1 MSGEE
6 TNKDDFNTDPKLFM
20 KAIREEFLKLK
31 MEIVE
36 EIAELKGSKASS
48 SDEETHR
55 SRSSSSRG
63 KRRNAKRDVAEPDPK
78 IKYPTFK
85 GNTNPYLYLDW
96 EMKFEEIFR
105 RNDWS
110 EEKKLKRRLKGKGP
124 PRTWEKLKKL
134 IRKKYVPSYYYRE
147 LSRKLRMFT
156 QGSLAVD
163 EYVHELDLLKM
174 RAGVQEG
181 EEASMTRIIDGLRG
195 EIRDKVDMHTFVDKE
210 ELVHKAIKVE
220 KRIKEKHS
228 KSSSSGWKDSKST
241 SRWKD
246 SKAKK
251 DDVKFPHKAKEES
264 KPKTD
269 GGVLARGILLLNT
282 DSELEIDE
290 AEPVKGEVLVARRAL
305 NMQLKEDHEQEQRE
319 LIFHTR
325 CFIKN
330 KVCSMVIDSGSV
342 TNVASTLLV
351 DKLDLPTMKHL
362 KPYKLQWLND
372 SAEAKEF
379 GDLFPQEIPDRLPP
393 LRGIEH
399 KIDFVPGASLPNR
412 PAYRANPEETRE
424 IQRQNFGNLAAYLWS
439 REFIIHSD
447 HESLKF
453 LKSQVKLNKRHARW
467 LEFIETFPYVI
478 KHKKDSRTNPFEQG
492 GNDEEHDTEST
503 QGWKTN
509 TLKDPLQGIG
519 GLMTRARTK
528 AMKEAL
534 NCLIRDVKELEPNY
548 IKESTINMSSK
559 SPTKGCKRRVLFLPL
574 IIRVLILISSR
585 SVPRIP
591 QSIKKPSRITRQK
604 TCCASESNTLVRV
617 VFANRSGYDAP
628 IAIVMAWE
636 ERGSCLNIFWT
647 INRSRIS
654 ETIKNYEA
662 KDLLRKSVDHVL
674 TYSGRQIAVGSQKP
688 SRIMRQ
694 KTCCASESNTLVRIV
709 FANRSGFDSP
719 IGVVLA
725 WEERGS
731 CHNIF
736 RTTNHGRISKTFTN
750 YEAKDLL
757 RKDIHELRGKRL
769 VAQVSQTSRFALY
782 LRTVVVLMLQLESS
796 WHGKSVDHVLTYSRQ
811 QIAVG
816 SQKHSR
822 ITRRKTCC
830 ASESNTSVSI
840 VFANRSGF
848 DAPIGVFLAWEQL
861 GARLNIFRTI
871 NRVFLALEERG
882 SCLNIFR
889 TKNRGRISDTF
900 MNYEAKDLLRKSVD
914 HVLTYF
920 RRQIGVISHKPSR
933 TTRRKSC
940 CASESNTSVR
950 VVFANRSGF
959 DAPIEVVMAR
969 EERG

>member
-20 KAIREEFLKLK
+20 KAIRDEFLKLK
-31 MEIVE
+31 MEIAE

-55 SRSSSSRG
+55 PRSSSSRG
-63 KRRNAKRDVAEPDPK
+63 KRRHAKRDVAEPDPK

-85 GNTNPYLYLDW
+85 GNINPDLYLDW
-96 EMKFEEIFR
+96 EMKFEQIFR
-105 RNDWS
+105 MNDWS
-110 EEKKLKRRLKGKGP
+110 EEKKVKLASFQFSDFAIVWWEDLQLKRRLKGKGP

-134 IRKKYVPSYYYRE
+134 MRKKYVPSYYYRE
-147 LSRKLRMFT
+147 LNRKLRMFT

-195 EIRDKVDMHTFVDKE
+195 EIRDKVDMYTFVDKE

-269 GGVLARGILLLNT
+269 GGKKLVFESSSNDKTASIKCFRCLGKGHIASQCPNKRAMILKDNGECESAHSSEGDDDMPSLET

-351 DKLDLPTMKHL
+351 DKLDLPTMKHP

-372 SAEAKEF
+372 IAEAKVTKQVLISFSIGNYHTEVLCDVVPMF
-379 GDLFPQEIPDRLPP
+379 AGHLLLGRPWQFDSRAHHDCYKNCYSVPFNGKIIVLKP
-393 LRGIEH
+393 LGPRE
-399 KIDFVPGASLPNR
+399 
-412 PAYRANPEETRE
+412 AYED
-424 IQRQNFGNLAAYLWS
+424 Q
-439 REFIIHSD
+439 
-447 HESLKF
+447 
-453 LKSQVKLNKRHARW
+453 SQGKLNKRHARW

-478 KHKKDSRTNPFEQG
+478 KNKKDSRTNPFEQG
-492 GNDEEHDTEST
+492 GNDEEHDMEST

-519 GLMTRARTK
+519 GPMTRARTK

-534 NCLIRDVKELEPNY
+534 NCFIRDLKELEPNY

-559 SPTKGCKRRVLFLPL
+559 SPRK
-574 IIRVLILISSR
+574 
-585 SVPRIP
+585 
-591 QSIKKPSRITRQK
+591 
-604 TCCASESNTLVRV
+604 V
-617 VFANRSGYDAP
+617 VTMLKAQQDDVQGLCGVN
-628 IAIVMAWE
+628 ME
-636 ERGSCLNIFWT
+636 E
-647 INRSRIS
+647 
-654 ETIKNYEA
+654 
-662 KDLLRKSVDHVL
+662 L
-674 TYSGRQIAVGSQKP
+674 T
-688 SRIMRQ
+688 
-694 KTCCASESNTLVRIV
+694 
-709 FANRSGFDSP
+709 
-719 IGVVLA
+719 
-725 WEERGS
+725 
-731 CHNIF
+731 
-736 RTTNHGRISKTFTN
+736 
-750 YEAKDLL
+750 
-757 RKDIHELRGKRL
+757 
-769 VAQVSQTSRFALY
+769 
-782 LRTVVVLMLQLESS
+782 
-796 WHGKSVDHVLTYSRQ
+796 
-811 QIAVG
+811 
-816 SQKHSR
+816 
-822 ITRRKTCC
+822 
-830 ASESNTSVSI
+830 
-840 VFANRSGF
+840 
-848 DAPIGVFLAWEQL
+848 
-861 GARLNIFRTI
+861 
-871 NRVFLALEERG
+871 
-882 SCLNIFR
+882 
-889 TKNRGRISDTF
+889 
-900 MNYEAKDLLRKSVD
+900 
-914 HVLTYF
+914 
-920 RRQIGVISHKPSR
+920 
-933 TTRRKSC
+933 
-940 CASESNTSVR
+940 
-950 VVFANRSGF
+950 
-959 DAPIEVVMAR
+959 
-969 EERG
+969 